1 MFDSFDD
8 VLGELA
14 SNDEPLIT
22 TSDEQGTVYILGSTC
37 DWVDGHPT
45 LTTITVDQQEE
56 IVAYLNDN
64 YDEDGEEGLSEMFF
78 NQLEE
83 QGCWVGEFE

>member
-8 VLGELA
+8 ILETLA

-22 TSDEQGTVYILGSTC
+22 TRDDQGTVYILGTAHRG
-37 DWVDGHPT
+37 DGHPT

-56 IVAYLNDN
+56 VVAYLNDN

-83 QGCWVGEFE
+83 QGCWLGEFE